1 MLILILLFISVPPPP
16 PPPPVPKPIPPSPPP
31 SPDFAGF
38 AIYPN
43 SSFMV
48 DGYMLSERGMTT
60 LKCQMI
66 EKEKKRRPRGSKG
79 NPGDSVFDTIESVAS
94 GSGEK
99 GDDSLEKGDPDDADD
114 DDLMPPPTPAGPH
127 KDGDIIKAL
136 PDGRTPE
143 APEGFSLVPKESG
156 VFILRK
162 RRYRDLKKV
171 GIGGFQAKQRT
182 PSRKNK
188 DEGEAGEDKPKKRP
202 ACRSKKN
209 KLLLQYPEY
218 IQDSFFGR
226 DTIEACK
233 VQSESE
239 KLLLEEEINAK
250 PDVTSDVEL
259 KEPSPFTFSIRLNKG
274 AMEALKSVKEREEK
288 ERKEKEE
295 AEAKAAEEAKR
306 QAEKAAE
313 AKAKAEKEAQEQEA
327 SKAAKANEGA
337 NGEAEKEKGDK
348 METDGDALLDED
360 MLLPD
365 DMLNDD
371 IFKSIMS
378 GDPSGDTALSAIG
391 DVLDNE
397 ADQGTS
403 DSNKQEE
410 SDSKA
415 AGGLADIL
423 KLDPKDME
431 DIFNE
436 MIDDEEESKVA
447 TDGNSTTPA
456 KIEGTD
462 TNIVPKTEGNS
473 QSPQVQPNIAQN
485 QMQGQQQPSPHMLVG
500 GSPSLPPPSS
510 PMTPSGPQTIPNTP
524 LAGMNQQPLMQ
535 HQQQTPMMQQSSPL
549 QQQPSPMQTSMQSP
563 IPNTPPGPIPGMVP
577 QSPVGQMMSPNHPV
591 MSPNNLQQQQQQQ
604 QQMFQQQQMQQQQQQ
619 HAAMQQRQQ
628 AMIRQQQMMQQQ
640 RQQNQQQLINQQQLL
655 PNTSLAQQQPRPGL
669 MVGSGGQMQMI
680 QRTVGPGGVVTS
692 TMQQS
697 VPFSQSPQSGVPG
710 NIQPIQGQQQQ
721 NFTSQGNPQFQP
733 GFNNGIRPNQP
744 HINVQ
749 GTVTTVIQPQSN
761 IPFSSTSQAGM
772 QQRPQVPLQVGQTT
786 PWAPGQAQTSIV
798 QQSQAGQIIPSSAA
812 SSVSMGNQSLAPPGA
827 ASITPGVPVPQGASQ
842 VPMVAQNMPIQQSQ
856 TPVGAVPV
864 SVNLGQPNTNQPG
877 VQLNAPVG
885 TPTGGKSTPSTTPT
899 PPTTPSPAPGTPGFS
914 SQPPKAPTPTDNMT
928 GQPATPATTSSNQR
942 NQLAKWE
949 SDEPLGDQATIAMI
963 LYANQNYPNLK
974 AEYPI
979 WTDRIK
985 QIAKI
990 WKSLPNEKR
999 QPYVQQ
1005 ARENRTASR
1014 MNKQVGQLQR
1024 SPLIM
1029 SQLYWYRNLK

>member
-1 MLILILLFISVPPPP
+1 MPPPP
-16 PPPPVPKPIPPSPPP
+16 PPPPAPKPIPPSPPP

-48 DGYMLSERGMTT
+48 DGFMLSERGMTT

-66 EKEKKRRPRGSKG
+66 EKEKKRRPRGKGIG
-79 NPGDSVFDTIESVAS
+79 NPNDSVFDTIESVAS

-99 GDDSLEKGDPDDADD
+99 GDDSLEKGDPDDVDD

-127 KDGDIIKAL
+127 KDGDIVKAL

-188 DEGEAGEDKPKKRP
+188 DEGDTGEDKPKKRP

-239 KLLLEEEINAK
+239 KLLLEDELKAKSDTSEEV
-250 PDVTSDVEL
+250 DS

-274 AMEALKSVKEREEK
+274 AMEALKSVKDREEK
-288 ERKEKEE
+288 DRKEKEE
-295 AEAKAAEEAKR
+295 AEAKAAELAKR
-306 QAEKAAE
+306 EEEKAAE

-327 SKAAKANEGA
+327 LKAAKNDASTSGEG
-337 NGEAEKEKGDK
+337 EKEKDDK
-348 METDGDALLDED
+348 METDDDALLGED
-360 MLLPD
+360 MMLPD

-378 GDPSGDTALSAIG
+378 GDPSSDNALSAIG
-391 DVLDNE
+391 DVLDTE
-397 ADQGTS
+397 EEQGPS
-403 DSNKQEE
+403 DSTKQEE
-410 SDSKA
+410 SDSKD

-431 DIFNE
+431 DIFND
-436 MIDDEEESKVA
+436 MIDNEEENKA
-447 TDGNSTTPA
+447 TTETNAATPS
-456 KIEGTD
+456 ITNTEVSD
-462 TNIVPKTEGNS
+462 SNIVPKTE
-473 QSPQVQPNIAQN
+473 PNTQNQLNHPNVAQG
-485 QMQGQQQPSPHMLVG
+485 QMQGQQQPSPHMLAS

-510 PMTPSGPQTIPNTP
+510 PMTSSGPQNMPNTP
-524 LAGMNQQPLMQ
+524 IAGLNQQPLMQ
-535 HQQQTPMMQQSSPL
+535 HQQQTPMMQQSSPQ

-563 IPNTPPGPIPGMVP
+563 IPNASPAQMQGMIP

-604 QQMFQQQQMQQQQQQ
+604 QQMFQQQQLQQQQQQ
-619 HAAMQQRQQ
+619 HVAMQQQRQQ
-628 AMIRQQQMMQQQ
+628 ALLRQQQLLQQQ
-640 RQQNQQQLINQQQLL
+640 RQQNQQQLMNQQQLL
-655 PNTSLAQQQPRPGL
+655 PNTSLAQPQTRPGL
-669 MVGSGGQMQMI
+669 MVGAGQMQMI
-680 QRTVGPGGVVTS
+680 QRTVGPGGIVTS
-692 TMQQS
+692 TPMQHPA
-697 VPFSQSPQSGVPG
+697 PFSQSPQSGIPG
-710 NIQPIQGQQQQ
+710 NVQPIQAQQQQ
-721 NFTSQGNPQFQP
+721 NFPSPGNPQFQQ
-733 GFNNGIRPNQP
+733 GFNNSIRPNQQ
-744 HINVQ
+744 HVNVQ
-749 GTVTTVIQPQSN
+749 GTITTAIQQQTVTQFSTATQP
-761 IPFSSTSQAGM
+761 GM
-772 QQRPQVPLQVGQTT
+772 PQRPQIPQQVGQTT
-786 PWAPGQAQTSIV
+786 SWTPGQAPGSMVHPGQGGSLTPASTSSNIPNPN
-798 QQSQAGQIIPSSAA
+798 QIS
-812 SSVSMGNQSLAPPGA
+812 APPGA
-827 ASITPGVPVPQGASQ
+827 ASVNPMISVPQGASQ
-842 VPMVAQNMPIQQSQ
+842 APLVAPNMQMQQSQ
-856 TPVGAVPV
+856 NPVGAVPV
-864 SVNLGQPNTNQPG
+864 SVNLGPQNPNPTG
-877 VQLNAPVG
+877 VTLNTPIG
-885 TPTGGKSTPSTTPT
+885 TPTGGKSTPSSTPT
-899 PPTTPSPAPGTPGFS
+899 PPTTPGPSPGTPGFP
-914 SQPPKAPTPTDNMT
+914 SQPPKVPTPTDSMT
-928 GQPATPATTSSNQR
+928 VQPGSSAPSGNQR
-942 NQLAKWE
+942 NQIAKWE
-949 SDEPLGDQATIAMI
+949 ADEPLGDQATIAMI
-963 LYANQNYPNLK
+963 LYSNQNYPNLK
-974 AEYPI
+974 SEYPI

-1014 MNKQVGQLQR
+1014 MNKQVYVRLKFKD
-1024 SPLIM
+1024 IM
-1029 SQLYWYRNLK
+1029 NKVIIAFI